1 MVTFVS
7 QLLLFCILVT
17 QSLFIAIIRFE
28 PETTYKFAIPIFV
41 SIIAFFCAPI
51 QGGLSDYY
59 CRKKAL
65 IFALIVTLIS
75 SVFFLFWL
83 WQNNILYLIIYIV
96 MFGVAGNV
104 NPIVLSA
111 YKDMTKQ
118 FINFR
123 FFMAMVLFY
132 YFVGDFSHVVS
143 RFFIHSGAMM
153 ELSYFLL
160 VICIILVYLVYKD
173 TKDID
178 LNVRDPKERISILH
192 EVKYIYHNFLK
203 HKSFMLGF
211 FGYFFLELSIY
222 QFTFRNEAFRHFLTQ
237 LVPFEMIAGTFIGV
251 LFLKFAKFS
260 DEKMFFSGLIIVLI
274 CFLIL
279 FFSKIFGWTNNIL
292 LISTITLLGTSY
304 SITYSCVYCLFTRKR
319 HHHDHG
325 KVFGMLASADYISY
339 LIAIGIVAL
348 SFKVPVQ
355 RVWLMS
361 LSLFVVGIVFFLFF
375 LHHDKKITKI
385 PR

>member
-1 MVTFVS
+1 MATFLS

-28 PETTYKFAIPIFV
+28 PETTYKFAIPVFV

-65 IFALIVTLIS
+65 IFALLITLIS
-75 SVFFLFWL
+75 SVFFLFWVS
-83 WQNNILYLIIYIV
+83 QHNILYLIIYIV

-111 YKDMTKQ
+111 YKDISKQ
-118 FINFR
+118 FMNFR

-132 YFVGDFSHVVS
+132 YFVGDFSHVIS
-143 RFFIHSGAMM
+143 RFFVHSGAMI

-160 VICIILVYLVYKD
+160 VICILLVYLVYKD
-173 TKDID
+173 AKDVD
-178 LNVRDPKERISILH
+178 LNVRGSKDRVSISN

-203 HKSFMLGF
+203 HKSFMFGFLG
-211 FGYFFLELSIY
+211 YLFLELSIY
-222 QFTFRNEAFRHFLTQ
+222 QFTFRNEAFRHFLTRI
-237 LVPFEMIAGTFIGV
+237 VPAEMIVGVFIGV

-260 DEKMFFSGLIIVLI
+260 DEKIFLSGLITVLI

-279 FFSKIFGWTNNIL
+279 FFSKTFGWVNRPL
-292 LISTITLLGTSY
+292 LISTMIILATSY
-304 SITYSCVYCLFTRKR
+304 SIAYSSVYCLFTRKR

-348 SFKVPVQ
+348 TFRMPVQ
-355 RVWLMS
+355 KVWLI
-361 LSLFVVGIVFFLFF
+361 SLFMFVIGAIFFLFF
-375 LHHDKKITKI
+375 LHHDKKISKQS
-385 PR
+385 

>member
-1 MVTFVS
+1 MITFVS

-65 IFALIVTLIS
+65 IFALLITLIS
-75 SVFFLFWL
+75 SVFFLFWIS
-83 WQNNILYLIIYIV
+83 QNNILYLIIYIV

-111 YKDMTKQ
+111 YKDISKQ
-118 FINFR
+118 FMNFR

-132 YFVGDFSHVVS
+132 YFVGDFSHVLS
-143 RFFIHSGAMM
+143 RFFTHSGAML

-173 TKDID
+173 TKDVD
-178 LNVRDPKERISILH
+178 LNVRYSKERISISN

-203 HKSFMLGF
+203 HKSFMFGF
-211 FGYFFLELSIY
+211 FGYLFLELSIY
-222 QFTFRNEAFRHFLTQ
+222 QFTFRNEAFKNFLTQ
-237 LVPFEMIAGTFIGV
+237 LVPFEMIVGAFTGV

-260 DEKMFFSGLIIVLI
+260 DEKTFFSGLIMVLI
-274 CFLIL
+274 SFLIL
-279 FFSKIFGWTNNIL
+279 FFSKIFGWINRPL
-292 LISTITLLGTSY
+292 LVATMIILGTSY
-304 SITYSCVYCLFTRKR
+304 SIAYSCVYCLFTRKR

-348 SFKVPVQ
+348 TFKMPVQ
-355 RVWLMS
+355 KVWFIS
-361 LSLFVVGIVFFLFF
+361 
-375 LHHDKKITKI
+375 
-385 PR
+385 